1 MAKQTKNKQNKETT
15 QSWYCS
21 DPGLSDCGGRKGRQ
35 GVRPKDSLPALLS
48 QLPTQLGP
56 LGPWT
61 FCLPCW
67 EDILGDQLV
76 LMSEMWEAIFPQT
89 GRLQMT
95 ELEEQS
101 QEGDCVPWPGPG
113 SLNIHA
119 RPPGSDVHISA
130 QRDKTPA
137 SLGIGSEETK

>member
-1 MAKQTKNKQNKETT
+1 M
-15 QSWYCS
+15 
-21 DPGLSDCGGRKGRQ
+21 
-35 GVRPKDSLPALLS
+35 RPKDSLPALLS

-56 LGPWT
+56 LDPWT

-89 GRLQMT
+89 GRLQVT

-101 QEGDCVPWPGPG
+101 QEGAVSPGQ
-113 SLNIHA
+113 A
-119 RPPGSDVHISA
+119 
-130 QRDKTPA
+130 
-137 SLGIGSEETK
+137 LGP